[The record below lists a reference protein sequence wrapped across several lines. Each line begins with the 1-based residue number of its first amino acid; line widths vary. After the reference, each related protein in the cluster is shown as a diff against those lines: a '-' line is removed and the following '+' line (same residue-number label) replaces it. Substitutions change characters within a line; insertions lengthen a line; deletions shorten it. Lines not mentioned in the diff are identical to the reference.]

1 MNDKQLKTMMAVGM
15 AAVTVAGCGGQGNQV
30 SNNNDIQETPSNE
43 IVEEFKPELEYEVDV
58 YGPAPYFEPEED
70 NTEVLDGT
78 DKDNMMVTPEKE
90 EDSEE
95 NFEAE
100 VEKETTK
107 YGAYILSDKEKDK
120 VLKEDFEASVDDVQ
134 ISLMYGPKPTTG
146 KGN

>member
-15 AAVTVAGCGGQGNQV
+15 VAVTVAGCGGQGNQV

-78 DKDNMMVTPEKE
+78 DKDNMMVTPETE
-90 EDSEE
+90 E
-95 NFEAE
+95 FEAE

-107 YGAYILSDKEKDK
+107 YGAYILNDEEKNK
-120 VLKEDFEASVDDVQ
+120 LLEEEFEAPVDDMQ
-134 ISLMYGPKPTTG
+134 ISLMYGPKPTD
-146 KGN
+146 KEND